1 MTVLGAN
8 NQKQPHTS
16 QEFLP
21 LPSPHPRWGRNRDSG
36 RSPGAAEPT
45 VDNRARSGQSVQREP
60 SDPSLMMGT
69 PFQSGHLLQQRS
81 RS

>member
-21 LPSPHPRWGRNRDSG
+21 LPSPHPRWVRNRDSG
-36 RSPGAAEPT
+36 RSRVQLSRPST
-45 VDNRARSGQSVQREP
+45 VGLALGSQHSGN
-60 SDPSLMMGT
+60 
-69 PFQSGHLLQQRS
+69 HLTHL
-81 RS
+81 